1 MRIDRDLYKS
11 FKDDISQD
19 KKSYDI
25 LHEMVEKQ
33 NFDDAENYL
42 KEKFF
47 NKSYSLEKLRDS
59 LGLDVNL
66 SIRDLLLYLF
76 DFTSKIKNKDEIL
89 DEEFEKLDDK
99 FKPNEDDF
107 YAVKQVFEAY
117 ITDKTFKDII
127 DNKRYA
133 ELNVHPS
140 GGYFKKLPENLR
152 EEIPV
157 YIKDNIDLEK
167 FINA

>member
-1 MRIDRDLYKS
+1 M
-11 FKDDISQD
+11 
-19 KKSYDI
+19 
-25 LHEMVEKQ
+25 
-33 NFDDAENYL
+33 
-42 KEKFF
+42 
-47 NKSYSLEKLRDS
+47 
-59 LGLDVNL
+59 GLDVNL

-117 ITDKTFKDII
+117 ITDKTFQDII

>member
-1 MRIDRDLYKS
+1 MK
-11 FKDDISQD
+11 
-19 KKSYDI
+19 
-25 LHEMVEKQ
+25 
-33 NFDDAENYL
+33 NL
-42 KEKFF
+42 K
-47 NKSYSLEKLRDS
+47 
-59 LGLDVNL
+59 NL
-66 SIRDLLLYLF
+66 MINLNQRRWFLCSE
-76 DFTSKIKNKDEIL
+76 TS
-89 DEEFEKLDDK
+89 
-99 FKPNEDDF
+99 
-107 YAVKQVFEAY
+107 FEAY

-167 FINA
+167 FINAWWCNKKKN